1 MYHTNKDITTRIVP
15 SISSLYHNPQKPQSA
30 VTTSSWYYSAANSTG
45 ICFNKRQNP
54 QAALTTISR
63 NQQAAIFTNTAE
75 TTSSCYHKRQKPQV
89 AVTRSDRNH
98 KQLLPQAT
106 ETTSSCYH
114 KRQKPQ
120 ATVTTSDR
128 NHKQLLP
135 QAVSH
140 AGSCYHQSTTSRNR
154 KLCRGLHSGQQL
166 CILRASRSILFK
178 KINILNIFIF
188 ASLDLSV
195 ALHFKWSFWWTI
207 FVLKSFKQ
215 WNKNL

>member
-30 VTTSSWYYSAANSTG
+30 DTIHSIQQQTPQASVSTG
-45 ICFNKRQNP
+45 GRIHKQLLPPSAETSKQLFSQTQQKP
-54 QAALTTISR
+54 QAAVTT
-63 NQQAAIFTNTAE
+63 
-75 TTSSCYHKRQKPQV
+75 
-89 AVTRSDRNH
+89 SDRNH
-98 KQLLPQAT
+98 KLLLPEAT

-154 KLCRGLHSGQQL
+154 KLCRGLHTMHSGQQL
-166 CILRASRSILFK
+166 CILRASRSILK
-178 KINILNIFIF
+178 KKLTF
-188 ASLDLSV
+188 
-195 ALHFKWSFWWTI
+195 
-207 FVLKSFKQ
+207 
-215 WNKNL
+215 